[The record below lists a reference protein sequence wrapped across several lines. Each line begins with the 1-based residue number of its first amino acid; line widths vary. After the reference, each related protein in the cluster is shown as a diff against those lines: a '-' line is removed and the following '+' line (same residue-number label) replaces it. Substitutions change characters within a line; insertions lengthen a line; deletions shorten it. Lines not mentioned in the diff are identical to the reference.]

1 MKTRVWVAYDPYLFR
16 EALTSLLSQIDQ
28 VEIVENHSEDI
39 DIAIFRLAE
48 TGQLQDFF
56 LHKSLPKVKMV
67 VFSPRGDRGFIRLPG
82 ETGWKDFSPF
92 GMDHLVAEIM
102 AGSQKYADYGQI
114 PSKPRTGNLHYIEK

>member
-28 VEIVENHSEDI
+28 VQIVENHSEDI

-67 VFSPRGDRGFIRLPG
+67 VFSPHGDRGFIRLPG
-82 ETGWKDFSPF
+82 ETSWKDFSPF
-92 GMDHLVAEIM
+92 GMDQLVAEIM
-102 AGSQKYADYGQI
+102 AGSQEYADYGQI